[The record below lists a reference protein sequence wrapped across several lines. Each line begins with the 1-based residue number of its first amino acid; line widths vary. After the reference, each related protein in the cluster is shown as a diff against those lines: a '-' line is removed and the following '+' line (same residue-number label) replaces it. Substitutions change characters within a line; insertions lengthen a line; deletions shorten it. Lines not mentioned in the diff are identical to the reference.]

1 MQGFPASLYSKP
13 TDRRR
18 PAERP
23 VVLVTDRPNPK
34 SAISDALQVIA
45 AVEVVGPDETWDRPG
60 AIAGVVCDLTL
71 ARPQAAHCLRRL
83 QARYAGVEP
92 PLLCLLRQVTSG
104 AVLEAKALGAA
115 ACLSVD
121 APPRNIVQALFK
133 IIYPTESI
141 ADRLIQASAER
152 TGEILGALF
161 RAAHEG
167 LAPTMALVEPALDS
181 VLDAMAAG
189 GLSRW
194 LDTVRAYDDG
204 TYQHCLLVAGFA
216 ANFAQHLRF
225 SRFDQRR
232 VMRAALVHDVGKA
245 KIPRA
250 ILNKPGQLDEA
261 ELEVMRTH
269 AALGFQLL
277 KDGGECDQAT
287 LDAVRH
293 HHEMLDG
300 SGYPDGLRG
309 SEISDLV
316 RLLTICD
323 IYAALTERRPYKPPL
338 PTDSKLRILAEMR
351 DKLDPDLVPAFAD
364 SVRGSE
370 LASAA

>member
-121 APPRNIVQALFK
+121 APPRRAPSSVPRTKGSRRRWRSSNLH
-133 IIYPTESI
+133 SI
-141 ADRLIQASAER
+141 RFWTPWR
-152 TGEILGALF
+152 
-161 RAAHEG
+161 RA
-167 LAPTMALVEPALDS
+167 
-181 VLDAMAAG
+181 
-189 GLSRW
+189 
-194 LDTVRAYDDG
+194 
-204 TYQHCLLVAGFA
+204 
-216 ANFAQHLRF
+216 
-225 SRFDQRR
+225 
-232 VMRAALVHDVGKA
+232 
-245 KIPRA
+245 
-250 ILNKPGQLDEA
+250 
-261 ELEVMRTH
+261 
-269 AALGFQLL
+269 
-277 KDGGECDQAT
+277 
-287 LDAVRH
+287 
-293 HHEMLDG
+293 
-300 SGYPDGLRG
+300 
-309 SEISDLV
+309 
-316 RLLTICD
+316 
-323 IYAALTERRPYKPPL
+323 
-338 PTDSKLRILAEMR
+338 
-351 DKLDPDLVPAFAD
+351 
-364 SVRGSE
+364 
-370 LASAA
+370 ASAAGLIRSGLMMMALISTACWWRASQRTLPSVG

>member
-1 MQGFPASLYSKP
+1 M
-13 TDRRR
+13 
-18 PAERP
+18 
-23 VVLVTDRPNPK
+23 
-34 SAISDALQVIA
+34 
-45 AVEVVGPDETWDRPG
+45 
-60 AIAGVVCDLTL
+60 
-71 ARPQAAHCLRRL
+71 
-83 QARYAGVEP
+83 
-92 PLLCLLRQVTSG
+92 
-104 AVLEAKALGAA
+104 
-115 ACLSVD
+115 
-121 APPRNIVQALFK
+121 QALLK

-167 LAPTMALVEPALDS
+167 LAPTMALVEPALDP

-194 LDTVRAYDDG
+194 LDTVRGYDDG

-225 SRFDQRR
+225 PRFDQRR

-250 ILNKPGQLDEA
+250 ILNKPGQLDED

-269 AALGFQLL
+269 ATLGFQLL

-351 DKLDPDLVPAFAD
+351 DKLDPDLVPAFGD

>member
-13 TDRRR
+13 TERRR

-133 IIYPTESI
+133 IIPDGVDRRSADPGFCG
-141 ADRLIQASAER
+141 ADRGDPGRPLPC
-152 TGEILGALF
+152 
-161 RAAHEG
+161 RA
-167 LAPTMALVEPALDS
+167 
-181 VLDAMAAG
+181 
-189 GLSRW
+189 R
-194 LDTVRAYDDG
+194 RARADDG
-204 TYQHCLLVAGFA
+204 ARRTCT
-216 ANFAQHLRF
+216 RF
-225 SRFDQRR
+225 
-232 VMRAALVHDVGKA
+232 
-245 KIPRA
+245 
-250 ILNKPGQLDEA
+250 
-261 ELEVMRTH
+261 
-269 AALGFQLL
+269 
-277 KDGGECDQAT
+277 
-287 LDAVRH
+287 
-293 HHEMLDG
+293 G
-300 SGYPDGLRG
+300 SGRHGG
-309 SEISDLV
+309 G
-316 RLLTICD
+316 
-323 IYAALTERRPYKPPL
+323 RPQPL
-338 PTDSKLRILAEMR
+338 A
-351 DKLDPDLVPAFAD
+351 
-364 SVRGSE
+364 
-370 LASAA
+370 